1 MGAKR
6 ANAGTTVVLTAICV
20 VIAAC
25 SGTPSAE
32 VLAFCDDYV
41 TVQGLMT
48 VGPDEADPM
57 PWVEDLTEG
66 LEGLKQEAPST
77 ISVAVENVADAL
89 VVPVQALDEEAYMGL
104 TASEEFTDDLGVINQ
119 YVGDECGFGNAS
131 VTAVDFAFDA
141 DLDEL
146 ETGQTMFEFNNDG
159 AELHE
164 MVLIRINDDT
174 TETVEQL
181 LELPEE
187 DAEQKTTFMGV
198 AFAEPGG
205 ESTMFADLEAG
216 RYVVL
221 CFIPTGTTSFED
233 IETADGPPHFTR
245 GMVKEFTV
253 ES

>member
-6 ANAGTTVVLTAICV
+6 ANAATTVVLLAVCV
-20 VIAAC
+20 VVAAC

-32 VLAFCDDYV
+32 VLAFCDEYV
-41 TVQGLMT
+41 TVQGLMAS
-48 VGPDEADPM
+48 GPDEADPM
-57 PWVEDLTEG
+57 PWVEDLTGG
-66 LEGLKQEAPST
+66 LEGLKQGAPST
-77 ISVAVENVADAL
+77 IAGAVGSMADGL
-89 VVPVQALDEEAYMGL
+89 LVPVQALDEEAYMAL
-104 TASEEFTDDLGVINQ
+104 IASDEFNDDLGVVNQ
-119 YVGDECGFGNAS
+119 YVGDECGFGSAS

-141 DLDEL
+141 DLDDL
-146 ETGQTMFEFNNDG
+146 GTGLTMFEFNNDG

-164 MVLIRINDDT
+164 MALIRINDDT

-181 LELPEE
+181 LEMPEE
-187 DAEQKTTFMGV
+187 EAEQKTTFIGV

-205 ESTMFADLEAG
+205 ESTMFADLDTG

-233 IETADGPPHFTR
+233 IETADGPPHFAQ
-245 GMVKEFTV
+245 GMVKEFAV